1 MFREMHSDSLYKHF
15 HAGYFQHPH
24 LGLTGDDHI
33 VGAAGRPYLPG
44 HIHLASSAEVVDLL
58 CHHGGLADDPVGVGG
73 GVAGL

>member
-44 HIHLASSAEVVDLL
+44 LLAL
-58 CHHGGLADDPVGVGG
+58 PVGI
-73 GVAGL
+73 VAMIAFLYVMKRKQENVA